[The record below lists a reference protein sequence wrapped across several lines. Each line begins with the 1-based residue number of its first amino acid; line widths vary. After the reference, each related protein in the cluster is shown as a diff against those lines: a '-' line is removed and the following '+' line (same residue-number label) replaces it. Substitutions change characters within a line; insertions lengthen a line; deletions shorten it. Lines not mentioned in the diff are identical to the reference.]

1 MTRILIADDHPLFRL
16 ALKQALQSIAPE
28 ATLFEAE
35 SLGSARTRLESDPE
49 LDLLLLD
56 LHLPDGDGLMG
67 LASFRAEFP
76 SVAVV
81 MISAS
86 EDPAMIRS
94 ALALGAA
101 GYIPKR
107 ASLDE
112 LGHALSVILACE
124 SFVPD
129 DIRAMLEQL
138 PEPSADERLAERLA
152 ALTPQ
157 QFRVLGL
164 VAEGKLNKQIADR
177 LGIQERTI
185 KAHLSLIFQK
195 LGVRNRTQ
203 ASVLLRSLGTSGRP
217 AG

>member
-1 MTRILIADDHPLFRL
+1 MTRILIADDHPLFRM
-16 ALKQALQSIAPE
+16 ALKQALGTVADSAV
-28 ATLFEAE
+28 LFEAE
-35 SLGSARTRLESDPE
+35 SLASARRVLAQEPE
-49 LDLLLLD
+49 LDLLVLD
-56 LHLPDGDGLMG
+56 LHLPDSQGLMG

-76 SVAVV
+76 SVAIV

-86 EDPAMIRS
+86 EDLGTIRS

-112 LGHALSVILACE
+112 LGHALTTILNCE
-124 SFVPD
+124 SYVPD
-129 DIRAMLEQL
+129 DIRQHLDSL
-138 PEPSADERLAERLA
+138 PEPSADDRLAEKLA

-157 QFRVLGL
+157 QFRVLSL
-164 VAEGKLNKQIADR
+164 VADGKLNKQIADQ

-203 ASVLLRSLGTSGRP
+203 ASVLLKSLQRHEGS
-217 AG
+217 

>member
-16 ALKQALQSIAPE
+16 ALKQALGTVAD
-28 ATLFEAE
+28 AAVLFEAE
-35 SLGSARTRLESDPE
+35 SLATARHVLERERE
-49 LDLLLLD
+49 LDLLVLD
-56 LHLPDGDGLMG
+56 LHLPDSQGLMG
-67 LASFRAEFP
+67 LASLRAEFP
-76 SVAVV
+76 SVAIV

-86 EDPAMIRS
+86 EDPGTIRS

-112 LGHALSVILACE
+112 LGHALTTILNCE
-124 SFVPD
+124 SYVPD
-129 DIRAMLEQL
+129 DIRQQLDSL
-138 PEPSADERLAERLA
+138 PEPSADDRLAEKLA

-157 QFRVLGL
+157 QFRVLSL
-164 VAEGKLNKQIADR
+164 VADGKLNKQIADQ

-203 ASVLLRSLGTSGRP
+203 ASVLLKSLQRHESS
-217 AG
+217 

>member
-16 ALKQALQSIAPE
+16 ALKQALGTVAGSAI
-28 ATLFEAE
+28 LFEAE
-35 SLGSARTRLESDPE
+35 SLATARKVLEQEPE
-49 LDLLLLD
+49 LDLLVLD
-56 LHLPDGDGLMG
+56 LHLPDSQGLMG
-67 LASFRAEFP
+67 LATLRAEFP
-76 SVAVV
+76 SVAIV

-86 EDPAMIRS
+86 EDPATIRA

-112 LGHALSVILACE
+112 LGQALTTILNCE
-124 SFVPD
+124 SYVPG
-129 DIRAMLEQL
+129 DIQQQL
-138 PEPSADERLAERLA
+138 DSLPAPNAEDRLAEKLA

-157 QFRVLGL
+157 QFRVLTL
-164 VAEGKLNKQIADR
+164 VADGQLNKQIADR

-203 ASVLLRSLGTSGRP
+203 ASVLLKSLQRHA

>member
-16 ALKQALQSIAPE
+16 ALKQAL
-28 ATLFEAE
+28 ATVADSAILFEAE
-35 SLGSARTRLESDPE
+35 SLASARALLEREPE
-49 LDLLLLD
+49 LDLLVLD
-56 LHLPDGDGLMG
+56 LHLPDSQGLMG
-67 LASFRAEFP
+67 LASLRAEFP
-76 SVAVV
+76 SVAIV

-86 EDPAMIRS
+86 EDPATIR
-94 ALALGAA
+94 AAMALGAA

-112 LGHALSVILACE
+112 LGAALTTILNCE
-124 SFVPD
+124 SYLPN
-129 DIRAMLEQL
+129 DIQQQL
-138 PEPSADERLAERLA
+138 ASLPAPSADDRLAEKLA

-157 QFRVLGL
+157 QFRVLSL
-164 VAEGKLNKQIADR
+164 VADGQLNKQIADR

-203 ASVLLRSLGTSGRP
+203 ASVLLKSLQRHESR
-217 AG
+217 